1 LDPLPNST
9 FYLTRTGIRQPQT
22 ISPADL
28 PIAEALDLRVVG
40 GETHFT
46 RFDLKPFFENP
57 LPILQPDPMRG
68 GLTDLR
74 KIAAVADTWGM
85 TIAPYI
91 ERSTACLDSEWALD
105 REHGSVGRSVDPVP
119 VVNGMIT
126 VPERPGHGLAFKPEI
141 LRDRELKD

>member
-85 TIAPYI
+85 TIARILNVQLLASIPNGLWI
-91 ERSTACLDSEWALD
+91 E
-105 REHGSVGRSVDPVP
+105 
-119 VVNGMIT
+119 NM
-126 VPERPGHGLAFKPEI
+126 GLSDDLWI
-141 LRDRELKD
+141 LCRW